1 VDDRVVEWLEG
12 LGLGQLAERFAAAE
26 IDYEILPQLTEDDL
40 RELELPL
47 GPRRKLLTA
56 LEALRAGTAAP
67 APAEPAAETAAAP
80 GSRRQVT
87 VLFADIAGYTRLSS
101 GLDAEETHALLN
113 RFFAAVDAV
122 VRGYGGAIDKH
133 IGDAVMA
140 VFGAP
145 VAHTDDP
152 LRAARAALDI
162 HAAVAR
168 LEPPLQ
174 VHVGL
179 ASGQVVASSTGSA
192 AHTEYTVTGD
202 SVNLAS
208 RLTDLAETG
217 ETLAAASVQ
226 RALGLR
232 FLGDNLGERKF
243 QGLLE
248 PISVWRLR
256 GLADESAPVTG
267 SFVGRARELKQFD
280 SVLEDCLATGRGA
293 TLVIRGE
300 PGIGKTRLLDEFVRR
315 AGERGVETHTG
326 LVLDFG
332 AGKGQDAIRSLV
344 RSLLDLP
351 PGADKTVRAV
361 AAARAIDAGL
371 LAEEQR
377 VHLNDLLDLEQP
389 LELRALYDAMDNQT
403 RNDGKREMVAALVR
417 ARSRQAPLLPRLEDL
432 HWADKLT
439 LQHATRLAETVAE
452 CPALLVMTTRV
463 QGDPFGAGWRGALA
477 DGPVTTMDLG
487 PLRADEALNLARE
500 FDGVSKALVDACV
513 ARAGGNPLFLEQ
525 LLRNVD
531 ELADGEIP
539 GTVQGIVQARL
550 DALPAGDRAA
560 IQAAAVLG
568 QRFALSAVRSLMEDD
583 GYEPAVLLQA
593 ALIRPAG
600 EDYHFAH
607 ALIRDGAYASLLR
620 GDRERLHRRAAAWF
634 REVDL
639 TLHAEHLDQAGDAG
653 AAMAYLDAARGERAK
668 YRFEVAERLALRGLE
683 LAGDDAARFELT
695 CFHAELQRLLGQPA
709 ASIASFDAAL
719 AIAPDDAGRCRAWIG
734 IGAASRLTGDYDR
747 GMAVLGEAAGTA
759 AALGLEEALAQIHYY
774 RGAFEFARGDAE
786 GCLQLH
792 REAFEHATAAEAP
805 EWQARALS
813 GIGDGLYALGR
824 MRSARVEFGRCVE
837 LTEQHGLGEITVAN
851 LYMLANTARYMN
863 EFADALAIMARAVE
877 AAVQVGNRRA
887 EQLARLL
894 YGELLTDH
902 GDFEAAVGPLQAA
915 YEIADSLN
923 NDRLRAYIRN
933 HQARLRLLMGET
945 DEAAALLEEGLALNA
960 KIPANF
966 IGPRLHG
973 NAALAAAS
981 TDRRRDLLA
990 AGEAIV
996 EAGCISHNW
1005 LFFYRDAIEAS
1016 LMNEDWDEAERY
1028 AAELELRTESEPLP
1042 WSDFFIARGRALAAF
1057 GRGARDAATLG
1068 ELQRLRHE
1076 AADIGLRVPLPMLD
1090 AALAAAG

>member
-1 VDDRVVEWLEG
+1 MDEQVSQWLDD
-12 LGLGQLAERFAAAE
+12 LGLAQFADRFEAAE
-26 IDYEILPQLTEDDL
+26 IDYATLPQLTEDDL

-56 LEALRAGTAAP
+56 IEALRGGDEAP
-67 APAEPAAETAAAP
+67 AVETETAVVP

-87 VLFADIAGYTRLSS
+87 VLFADIAGYTKLSS

-113 RFFAAVDAV
+113 TFFAAVDEV
-122 VRGYGGAIDKH
+122 VRGYGGSIDKH
-133 IGDAVMA
+133 IGNAVMA

-152 LRAARAALDI
+152 LRAARAAVEI
-162 HAAVAR
+162 HDVVAR
-168 LEPPLQ
+168 LDPPLK
-174 VHVGL
+174 VHIGL
-179 ASGQVVASSTGSA
+179 ASGQVVASTTGSA

-232 FLGDNLGERKF
+232 FLGDNLGQRKI

-256 GLADESAPVTG
+256 GLTDDVGPTG
-267 SFVGRARELKQFD
+267 SQFVGRERELRQFD

-315 AGERGVETHTG
+315 AAERGVETHTG

-351 PGADKTVRAV
+351 PGTDKATR
-361 AAARAIDAGL
+361 AAAADRAIAGGL
-371 LAEEQR
+371 LAESQR

-389 LELRALYDAMDNQT
+389 VELRALYDAMDNQT

-417 ARSRQAPLLPRLEDL
+417 ARSERTPLLPRLEDL

-439 LQHATRLAETVAE
+439 LQHATQLAQTVAD
-452 CPALLVMTTRV
+452 CRALLVMTTRV
-463 QGDPFGAGWRGALA
+463 HGDPFGAGWRSALA

-487 PLRADEALNLARE
+487 PLRPEEALDLARE
-500 FDGVSKALVDACV
+500 FEGVSKALVDACV

-531 ELADGEIP
+531 ELEDGEIP

-550 DALPAGDRAA
+550 DALPARDRSA

-568 QRFALSAVRSLMEDD
+568 QRFSLNAMRALMVDD
-583 GYEPAVLLQA
+583 SYEPTLLLQA

-600 EDYHFAH
+600 DNYHFAH

-620 GDRERLHRRAAAWF
+620 GDRGQLHRRAAAWF
-634 REVDL
+634 REVDP
-639 TLHAEHLDQAGDAG
+639 TLYAEHLDQAGDAG
-653 AAMAYLDAARGERAK
+653 AAMAYLAAAQAERAK
-668 YRFEVAERLALRGLE
+668 YRFEVATRLAERGLD
-683 LAGDDAARFELT
+683 LAADDTAYFELS
-695 CFHAELQRLLGQPA
+695 CFQADLQRLQGQPA
-709 ASIASFDAAL
+709 D
-719 AIAPDDAGRCRAWIG
+719 AIATLDRVVAMAPNDAGRCRAWIG

-747 GMAVLGEAAGTA
+747 GVAVLDDASGPA
-759 AALGLEEALAQIHYY
+759 AALGLEEALAQIQYY

-786 GCLQLH
+786 SCLKHH
-792 REAFEHATAAEAP
+792 RKAFEHASAAEAP

-824 MRSARVEFGRCVE
+824 MRSARVEFGHCVE

-863 EFADALAIMARAVE
+863 EFADALTIMARAVD

-894 YGELLTDH
+894 HGELLTDH
-902 GDFEAAVGPLQAA
+902 GDFTSAVGPLEAA
-915 YEIADSLN
+915 YAIADSLN

-933 HQARLRLLMGET
+933 HQARLRLLMGQR
-945 DEAAALLEEGLALNA
+945 DEATAMLDEGMALNA
-960 KIPANF
+960 RIPANF
-966 IGPRLHG
+966 IGPRLYG
-973 NAALAAAS
+973 NAALAADDSA
-981 TDRRRDLLA
+981 RRRAMLA
-990 AGEAIV
+990 EGEAIV
-996 EAGCISHNW
+996 RAGCISHNW
-1005 LFFYRDAIEAS
+1005 LFFYRDAVEAS
-1016 LMNEDWDEAERY
+1016 LMNEDWDEAGRY
-1028 AAELELRTESEPLP
+1028 AAALEQRTQPEPLP

-1057 GRGARDAATLG
+1057 GRGQRDDATIAA
-1068 ELQRLRHE
+1068 LQRLRAE
-1076 AADIGLRVPLPMLD
+1076 AEEIGLRVPIPRLD
-1090 AALAAAG
+1090 AALATARQA